1 MRMEAIEKETII
13 SFNQKEDAA
22 SVYTRDPTIMRKLDA
37 LCKSFPEQY
46 KLTGE
51 SKIDKTYEM
60 PKKLV
65 NFRKPH
71 ALTNEHRT
79 QIRER
84 MRGINNERWG

>member
-1 MRMEAIEKETII
+1 MRIAAIEKETII
-13 SFNQKEDAA
+13 NFNQKEDSA

-60 PKKLV
+60 PKALV
-65 NFRKPH
+65 SFNKPRT
-71 ALTNEHRT
+71 LTKEHRNR
-79 QIRER
+79 IRER
-84 MRGINNERWG
+84 MQEINKERWG